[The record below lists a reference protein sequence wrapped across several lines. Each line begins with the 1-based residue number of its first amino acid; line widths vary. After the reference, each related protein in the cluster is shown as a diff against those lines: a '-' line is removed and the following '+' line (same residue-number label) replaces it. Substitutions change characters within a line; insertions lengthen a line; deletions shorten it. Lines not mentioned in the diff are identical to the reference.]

1 MHDIAGI
8 CNDAGTVMGL
18 MPHPERA
25 FFGYQ
30 LPDWTQLSK
39 VPECADGKPIFE
51 SMINCILK
59 MN

>member
-1 MHDIAGI
+1 
-8 CNDAGTVMGL
+8 MGL

-39 VPECADGKPIFE
+39 VPEYADGKPIFE
-51 SMINCILK
+51 SMVNHIVK
-59 MN
+59 MG

>member
-1 MHDIAGI
+1 
-8 CNDAGTVMGL
+8 

-39 VPECADGKPIFE
+39 VSEYADGKPIFE
-51 SMINCILK
+51 SMVNHILTK
-59 MN
+59 G